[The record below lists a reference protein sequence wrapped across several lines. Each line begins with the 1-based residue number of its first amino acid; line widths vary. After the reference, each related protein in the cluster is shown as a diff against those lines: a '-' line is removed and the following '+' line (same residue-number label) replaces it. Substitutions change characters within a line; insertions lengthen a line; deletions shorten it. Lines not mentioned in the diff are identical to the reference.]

1 MDIRKR
7 KIICNKTG
15 GNASDNSKT
24 YKISLPTSWVSK
36 LGVSDGKKEVML
48 YFSGDEIII
57 KPNLSLD
64 EFVQKAKRKNHNLT
78 SWVSKLGVSDGKKE
92 VMLYFSGDEII
103 IKPNLSLDEFVQKAK
118 RKNHNLLQLDY
129 YDGDTL
135 CTVIVADYTS
145 KEVKFV
151 NFTDN
156 AIKRAFGILDYVTWE
171 EYEDFLEERCVCTV
185 IVADYTSKEV
195 KFVNFTDNAI
205 KRAFGILDY
214 VTWEEYEDFL
224 EERCVPKSRANIQDY
239 LKCIGLLEYNPLD
252 IIMKTQGIMAEDEQW
267 IGVKR
272 L

>member
-24 YKISLPTSWVSK
+24 YKISLP
-36 LGVSDGKKEVML
+36 
-48 YFSGDEIII
+48 
-57 KPNLSLD
+57 
-64 EFVQKAKRKNHNLT
+64 T

-171 EYEDFLEERCVCTV
+171 EYEDFLEERCV
-185 IVADYTSKEV
+185 
-195 KFVNFTDNAI
+195 
-205 KRAFGILDY
+205 
-214 VTWEEYEDFL
+214 
-224 EERCVPKSRANIQDY
+224 PKSRANIQDY